1 MFSNEKIVSDKF
13 KVISI
18 EGFTPSK
25 ELINNH
31 LATIEEIEA
40 RRIDEIDLDNLSE
53 SSITYLFVKSLI
65 NEGKQWV
72 CINVSNVNV
81 YGLDWIF
88 AEINQPNLNIS
99 VICGNTEQLAA
110 CDETE
115 IMLNDTYYSDNI
127 EDLMANFKKVEDEK
141 VD

>member
-18 EGFTPSK
+18 EGYTPSK

-40 RRIDEIDLDNLSE
+40 KRIDEIDLDNLSV
-53 SSITYLFVKSLI
+53 SSMTYLFVKSLI

-72 CINVSNVNV
+72 CVDVSSVNV

-88 AEINQPNLNIS
+88 AEINQPDLNIS
-99 VICGNTEQLAA
+99 VICDNTEQIVA

-115 IMLNDTYYSDNI
+115 IMLNDKYYSDCI
-127 EDLMANFKKVEDEK
+127 EDLIVNFRKVEDEK